1 MWYRL
6 YKHFIGGAILSNYH
20 TTPDGNG
27 NWQVKKEGAKRTSGN
42 FDTQKEAM
50 DYGKELAKKTKG
62 EHFIHGRD
70 GRIRERDSYGN
81 DPFPPRG

>member
-1 MWYRL
+1 M
-6 YKHFIGGAILSNYH
+6 ANYH

-27 NWQVKKEGAKRTSGN
+27 NWQVKKEGAKRASAH

-50 DYGKELAKKTKG
+50 SYGKEAAKKGEG
-62 EHFIHGRD
+62 EHFIHGKD
-70 GRIRERDSYGN
+70 GKIRERDSYGN

>member
-1 MWYRL
+1 M
-6 YKHFIGGAILSNYH
+6 SNYH

-27 NWQVKKEGAKRTSGN
+27 NWQVKKEGAKHTSGN

>member
-1 MWYRL
+1 MQYCQ
-6 YKHFIGGAILSNYH
+6 
-20 TTPDGNG
+20 TTPDRNG

-42 FDTQKEAM
+42 FDKQKEAM
-50 DYGKELAKKTKG
+50 DYGKELAKQTNG

-70 GRIRERDSYGN
+70 GRIRERDFYGN

>member
-1 MWYRL
+1 M
-6 YKHFIGGAILSNYH
+6 SNYH

-27 NWQVKKEGAKRTSGN
+27 RWQVKKEGAKRTSGN

-50 DYGKELAKKTKG
+50 NQEKSLAKKNKS

-70 GRIRERDSYGN
+70 GSIRDRDSYGN